1 MLLTLAAVFCQIQ
14 RNCRI
19 EWQSR
24 VTVEKM
30 SQPEVTDNSAISSP
44 ECFLKFGY
52 STIVRRF
59 NAAILVEICEP
70 ELLTGFGLVWKVPFF
85 YGYRGYK
92 TRFPQLHLI
101 TMRQIPLTS
110 TFLRKISAVFTK
122 NRLFYSTVTLDP
134 TF

>member
-1 MLLTLAAVFCQIQ
+1 
-14 RNCRI
+14 
-19 EWQSR
+19 
-24 VTVEKM
+24 M